1 MLFSEPPQEE
11 LQTNNNNLSNSTL
24 RRKLFNGDINRQE
37 ADTQHTTITALCR
50 VFMVDVLSIYSKN
63 IFEMWREKKE
73 KKFTNILV
81 KLILI
86 FSKRTKIR
94 QLLYGTIKKYLVG
107 SNQRG
112 KKFLTRNTGT
122 LELHRYLYAA

>member
-11 LQTNNNNLSNSTL
+11 QQTNNNNLSNSTL

-81 KLILI
+81 KLIPI

-94 QLLYGTIKKYLVG
+94 QLLLWN
-107 SNQRG
+107 NQKIFSRI
-112 KKFLTRNTGT
+112 
-122 LELHRYLYAA
+122 

>member
-94 QLLYGTIKKYLVG
+94 QDLNPTKKFESFRIRNQCCGAGRNRYRYFLVG
-107 SNQRG
+107 
-112 KKFLTRNTGT
+112 
-122 LELHRYLYAA
+122 A